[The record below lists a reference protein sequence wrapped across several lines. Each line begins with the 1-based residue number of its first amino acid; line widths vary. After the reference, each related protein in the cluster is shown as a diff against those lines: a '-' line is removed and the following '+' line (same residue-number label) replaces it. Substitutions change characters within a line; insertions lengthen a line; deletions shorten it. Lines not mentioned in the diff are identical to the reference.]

1 MIAELAALALSCAPN
16 IHPVTLHALVRH
28 ESRARQY
35 AIGVNRKGQY
45 LPRQPRTLAEASA
58 AAQRLIDQ
66 GIDFDAGL
74 GQINVRNWAWL
85 NLDATTVF
93 DPCRNLAAAQT
104 VLADCY
110 VRALPSHK
118 DPQQALRAALS
129 CYNTGNFSRGF
140 SNGYVGKVLTQAQIK
155 VPALAPLANETSL
168 TSPRAA
174 STKPAPKRDQ
184 EPPAQTEG
192 TPDGFSANPATDGF
206 SHTREGEPE
215 AHRATGSGKTAQTR

>member
-1 MIAELAALALSCAPN
+1 MITELAALALSCAPN

-35 AIGVNRKGQY
+35 AIGVNRKGQH

-85 NLDATTVF
+85 NLDTATVF

-155 VPALAPLANETSL
+155 VPALAPLAKETPPP
-168 TSPRAA
+168 TPRAA
-174 STKPAPKRDQ
+174 SADSAQEPDQ
-184 EPPAQTEG
+184 EQSTQAEG

-206 SHTREGEPE
+206 SRPHD
-215 AHRATGSGKTAQTR
+215 GKSESESEQ

>member
-1 MIAELAALALSCAPN
+1 MLAELAALALSCAPH
-16 IHPVTLHALVRH
+16 IHPVTLQALVRH

-35 AIGVNRKGQY
+35 AIGVNAKGHP
-45 LPRQPRTLAEASA
+45 LPRQPRTLSEASA

-85 NLDATTVF
+85 KLDCTTVF

-110 VRALPSHK
+110 ARALPRHK
-118 DPQQALRAALS
+118 DAQQALRAALS

-140 SNGYVGKVLTQAQIK
+140 SNGYVGKVPTQAQIK
-155 VPALAPLANETSL
+155 VPALAPLEGDAAR
-168 TSPRAA
+168 SPDL
-174 STKPAPKRDQ
+174 PA
-184 EPPAQTEG
+184 EPATPQQQPSQPQAEG
-192 TPDGFSANPATDGF
+192 TPDGFSSNLAPDGF
-206 SHTREGEPE
+206 SQQRDSEP
-215 AHRATGSGKTAQTR
+215 AADQHPDA

>member
-35 AIGVNRKGQY
+35 AIGVNRKGQH

-85 NLDATTVF
+85 KLDSTTVF

-110 VRALPSHK
+110 ARALPGHK
-118 DPQQALRAALS
+118 DAQQALRAALS

-140 SNGYVGKVLTQAQIK
+140 SNGYVGKVLTQARIQ
-155 VPALAPLANETSL
+155 VPALAQLEGEAAR
-168 TSPRAA
+168 SPDLPAE
-174 STKPAPKRDQ
+174 PAPPQ
-184 EPPAQTEG
+184 QQTLQPQAEG

-206 SHTREGEPE
+206 SQPRDGEP
-215 AHRATGSGKTAQTR
+215 AADQRPDA